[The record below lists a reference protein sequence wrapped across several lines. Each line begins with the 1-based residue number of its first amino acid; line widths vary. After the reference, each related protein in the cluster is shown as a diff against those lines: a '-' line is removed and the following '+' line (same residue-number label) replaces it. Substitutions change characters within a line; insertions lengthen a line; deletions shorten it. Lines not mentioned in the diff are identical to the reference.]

1 MIGQQPRSLQV
12 QTHRK
17 RMPAVLVRWVR
28 VALMFGNTQAG
39 VARASGYSLATIEGI
54 KHGRSHRGVEVD
66 LESVMTLPGVKEYL
80 KARGDEGASMARGDY
95 MAVFEAREVQDAV
108 REKFLAEVKSKA
120 EMLATL
126 EKGQK

>member
-1 MIGQQPRSLQV
+1 MQN
-12 QTHRK
+12 HRK
-17 RMPAVLVRWVR
+17 RMPAILVRWVR

-54 KHGRSHRGVEVD
+54 KHGRSHHGVKVD
-66 LESVMTLPGVKEYL
+66 LESVMTLPGVKDYL
-80 KARGDEGASMARGDY
+80 RAREAEGASMARGDY
-95 MAVFEAREVQDAV
+95 MAVFEAREVQGKV

-120 EMLATL
+120 DMLAAL